1 MGEEERISEE
11 EFYIH
16 KKFDKHF
23 WSLYFW
29 GHSEFG
35 PYILVAINLIHVV
48 GMLGPEA
55 HYLCLYWA

>member
-23 WSLYFW
+23 WGY
-29 GHSEFG
+29 SEFG

-48 GMLGPEA
+48 GVLGPEA